1 MATDITTQFVR
12 EAPEIEAQKLGLLQS
27 SKALVDAANKA
38 AMEGRYL
45 TPSYQIAGFSP
56 DQVQAMEAA
65 RTGIGAYQ
73 PYMATATQQ
82 SMDAARGFNR
92 AMQTLQGADTRGQF
106 GRARNLFE
114 SSIGAMNTAGPQ
126 FSEAAGFI
134 SAGLGQGR
142 SAAEQAAQAA
152 AQQSAFKQGVDAL
165 YGSAEQAKRAAQLGA
180 APTAAYRP
188 DLTTFQMSP
197 SERVSAQQVGTPLM
211 AAAQTSFRPD
221 LQAFQMGP
229 AERVQTQS
237 FAQPGSAEAYMSPY
251 MQNVVDIQQREAQRQ
266 ADIAATRRGQ
276 AFARA
281 GAFGGSRQAIENA
294 EAARNLAMQKG
305 DIQAT
310 GLQSAFQQAQQQ
322 FNQEQQARLAAQQ
335 ANQQA
340 GLNVGGQN
348 LASQLGVQQLGT
360 QMGLQTALANLNSS
374 QQANVQNQAAQLQA
388 QGMNAQ
394 QALQAALANQQAS
407 LTVGQQNIAAQLG
420 VQQLG
425 AQQGLQSALANQALQ
440 GQYGLSGA
448 QYGLQAADALRQAG
462 LGQMSGAGQLGQL
475 GLAAAQQQAQAGQM
489 SLQGAQQTASQE
501 AQRSQAAQEAARY
514 MGNVGQGIGALAG
527 QEFGIGA
534 QMAQG
539 IGGLASQQAGLAG
552 QIAGMGAQQ
561 QAMGQQDVNFL
572 YNIGAQQQR
581 QRQAVL
587 DAQRQNQLQQNM
599 QPFQQ
604 IGFLSDVYKGAP
616 STQMAMTQQN
626 QAAPSPF
633 QQIAGLGIGAT
644 AAAAAANKA
653 GLL

>member
-27 SKALVDAANKA
+27 SKALVDAANQA
-38 AMEGRYL
+38 AMQGRYL
-45 TPSYQIAGFSP
+45 SPEYQIAGFSP

-65 RTGIGAYQ
+65 RAGIGAYQ

-106 GRARNLFE
+106 GQARNLLGA
-114 SSIGAMNTAGPQ
+114 SVGAMNAAGPQ
-126 FSEAAGFI
+126 FGQAANLVN
-134 SAGLGQGR
+134 AGLGQGQF
-142 SAAEQAAQAA
+142 AAEQAAQAA
-152 AQQSAFKQGVDAL
+152 GQQPAFQQGIGAL
-165 YGSAEQAKRAAQLGA
+165 YSAAGQAQRAAQLGA
-180 APTAAYRP
+180 APTVDYAPNLA
-188 DLTTFQMSP
+188 M
-197 SERVSAQQVGTPLM
+197 
-211 AAAQTSFRPD
+211 
-221 LQAFQMGP
+221 FQMGP
-229 AERVQTQS
+229 AERVRTQS
-237 FAQPGSAEAYMSPY
+237 FAQPGSAQAYMSPY
-251 MQNVVDIQQREAQRQ
+251 MQNVVDIQQRQAQRQ

-276 AFARA
+276 AFARS
-281 GAFGGSRQAIENA
+281 GAFGGARQAIENA
-294 EAARNLAMQKG
+294 EAQRNLATQMG

-340 GLNVGGQN
+340 GLTVGGQN
-348 LASQLGVQQLGT
+348 L
-360 QMGLQTALANLNSS
+360 
-374 QQANVQNQAAQLQA
+374 
-388 QGMNAQ
+388 
-394 QALQAALANQQAS
+394 QAALN
-407 LTVGQQNIAAQLG
+407 

-425 AQQGLQSALANQALQ
+425 AQQGLQSALANQAMQ
-440 GQYGLSGA
+440 GQYGLAGA

-489 SLQGAQQTASQE
+489 SLQGAQQMAAQE

-539 IGGLASQQAGLAG
+539 IGGLAGQQAGLAG

-561 QAMGQQDVNFL
+561 QALGQQDVNFL

-581 QRQAVL
+581 QQQAIL
-587 DAQRQNQLQQNM
+587 DAQRQNQLQKNM
-599 QPFQQ
+599 QPFTTM
-604 IGFLSDVYKGAP
+604 GFLSDIYKNAP

-633 QQIAGLGIGAT
+633 QQIAGLGVAGVS
-644 AAAAAANKA
+644 AAAAGAKA
-653 GLL
+653 GIL